1 MLGLGAETRTSIDSH
16 AAFDF
21 LSTRVNTSS
30 IIGQNAVSTAS
41 KLEPRTFNRLE
52 RGKSVTLFIGDALC
66 LRPDGG
72 WPLIYCAT
80 YDLTGF
86 DDDIEDI

>member
-1 MLGLGAETRTSIDSH
+1 MSRKAVTVVVNED
-16 AAFDF
+16 
-21 LSTRVNTSS
+21 NTSLQVTC
-30 IIGQNAVSTAS
+30 IGQNAVSTAS